1 MPFVQPP
8 AAPPRDDDL
17 RDRELVRRTLRGELD
32 AFETLVT
39 AHRDLVHRVAAR
51 MVGDSEAEDVTQ
63 DALLRA
69 FHRLGSFRGDAPFRS
84 WLLIIV
90 RNTALNALARRKP
103 VSIPEDAADSALDD
117 RRRPR
122 QMTPA
127 DALELSER
135 RARLAGKIR
144 LLRPQH
150 RSVILL
156 RHVEGLSYEEIAEV
170 TEAPLG
176 SVKTRLHRARRELI
190 DLLRN
195 NAYDWQL
202 PNE

>member
-1 MPFVQPP
+1 MARVQSP

-39 AHRDLVHRVAAR
+39 VHRDVVHRVATR
-51 MVGDSEAEDVTQ
+51 MVGDSEAEDVAQ

-84 WLLIIV
+84 WLLTIV

-103 VSIPEDAADSALDD
+103 ATLSDDGDERSVDDD
-117 RRRPR
+117 RRAK
-122 QMTPA
+122 QTTPA
-127 DALELSER
+127 EELELSER
-135 RARLAGKIR
+135 RARLADKIR
-144 LLRPQH
+144 LLRPEH

-156 RHVEGLSYEEIAEV
+156 RHVEGLSYDEIAEV

-190 DLLRN
+190 ELLRT

-202 PNE
+202 PDE